1 MLIHCFAALC
11 ILSEGLNFVHLTIK
25 NKEAK
30 MTQRTKVSISFYIKR
45 TKILQ
50 NGEAPIYVKISTGSG
65 REEFSIAKSIRPE
78 LWNSEKSGAIGNTKE
93 AKEIN
98 DYIHY
103 IRLQLLDHA
112 NMLRE
117 EFKEITAPHIKNSFL
132 GISIDEKTLCSVFQ
146 EHNDT
151 VKKLIGK
158 DFAKATHT
166 RYVTNLTLL
175 RQYMKERYKVDDLP
189 LRKITPDFITG
200 FETFL
205 KTTRG
210 CCHNTATK
218 YLKNFKKIMSI
229 CAGNGWIAVNPFAN
243 IKFRLDKVEKGFL
256 TDKEL
261 EKIRTKKFNSERLQM
276 VADVFLFGCFTG
288 YAYSDLQRLTPE
300 NLVRSEDGKLW
311 IHAKRHKT
319 DMLSHVPVLPVAK
332 EILDKYRFNPYCLDK
347 HVLLPVISN
356 QKLNAY
362 LKEIADV
369 CGIDKEITTHM
380 ARHTFATT
388 VTLNN
393 DIPIES
399 VSKMLG
405 HSSIAMTQIYAKL
418 LDKKVGRDMDKLT
431 KKYDY
436 GKTKFS
442 FEINPN

>member
-1 MLIHCFAALC
+1 MANRCKI
-11 ILSEGLNFVHLTIK
+11 
-25 NKEAK
+25 
-30 MTQRTKVSISFYIKR
+30 SISFYVRR

-50 NGEAPIYVKISTGSG
+50 NGEVPIYVKIVADKGK
-65 REEFSIAKSIRPE
+65 EEFSIAKSVNPE
-78 LWNSEKSGAIGNTKE
+78 LWNTEKNGVTGNTKE
-93 AKEIN
+93 AREIN
-98 DYIHY
+98 AYIHY
-103 IRLQLLDHA
+103 VRLQITEHV
-112 NMLRE
+112 NRLRE
-117 EFKEITAPHIKNSFL
+117 EVQELTALNIKNAFL
-132 GISIDEKTLCSVFQ
+132 GIKSNEKTLVSVYQ
-146 EHNDT
+146 EHNDN

-175 RQYMKERYKVDDLP
+175 KEYMKERFKVNDMP
-189 LRKITPDFITG
+189 LRKITPDFING
-200 FETFL
+200 FEIYL

-210 CCHNTATK
+210 CNHNTATK

-229 CAGNGWIAVNPFAN
+229 CTGNGWIDINPFAN
-243 IKFRLDKVEKGFL
+243 IKFHLDKVDKGFL
-256 TDKEL
+256 TEAEI
-261 EKIRTKKFNSERLQM
+261 EKIRAKKFPSERLQQ
-276 VADVFLFGCFTG
+276 VADVFIFGCFTG

-300 NLVRSEDGKLW
+300 NLVQSDDGKLW
-311 IHAKRHKT
+311 IHTRRHKT
-319 DMLSHVPVLPVAK
+319 DMISHVPLLPTAK
-332 EILDKYRFNPYCLDK
+332 QILDKYKFHPYCIEK
-347 HVLLPVISN
+347 NVLLPVMSN

-405 HSSIAMTQIYAKL
+405 HSSISMTQIYARL
-418 LDKKVGRDMDKLT
+418 LDKKVSRDMDKLT
-431 KKYDY
+431 E
-436 GKTKFS
+436 KFNDNKNALS

>member
-1 MLIHCFAALC
+1 M
-11 ILSEGLNFVHLTIK
+11 
-25 NKEAK
+25 AK
-30 MTQRTKVSISFYIKR
+30 RTNVSVSFYIKR
-45 TKILQ
+45 TKLLQ
-50 NGEAPIYVKISTGSG
+50 NGEAPIYVKISADSG
-65 REEFSIAKSIRPE
+65 KEEFSVFKSINPE
-78 LWNSEKSGAIGNTKE
+78 LWNPEKGGAVGNTKE
-93 AKEIN
+93 AKDIN
-98 DYIHY
+98 AYIHY
-103 IRLQLLDHA
+103 MRLQIMDHA
-112 NMLRE
+112 NKLRE
-117 EFKEITAPHIKNSFL
+117 EVRELTALNIKNSFL
-132 GISIDEKTLCSVFQ
+132 GIAIDEKTLCSVFQ
-146 EHNDT
+146 EHNDN
-151 VKKLIGK
+151 VKKLVGK

-175 RQYMKERYKVDDLP
+175 RQYMKERYKAEDLP

-229 CAGNGWIAVNPFAN
+229 CTGNGWIPVNPFAN

-261 EKIRTKKFNSERLQM
+261 EIIRTKKFGSERLQM

-300 NLVRSEDGKLW
+300 NLVRSDDGKLW

-319 DMLSHVPVLPVAK
+319 DMLSHVPVLPVTQ
-332 EILDKYRFNPYCLDK
+332 EILDKYKYHPYCQDK
-347 HVLLPVISN
+347 NVLLPVLSN

-369 CGIDKEITTHM
+369 CGIEKEITTHM

-405 HSSIAMTQIYAKL
+405 HSSISMTQIYAKL

-431 KKYDY
+431 EKYDY
-436 GKTKFS
+436 GKTKFPLD
-442 FEINPN
+442 INPN